1 MFFLFNMVSMQQ
13 MLEIKSE
20 IKNKYFMKVK
30 CLLSSI
36 KCLLFS
42 NKCLLFS
49 NKCLLFSNKCLSFS
63 SKCLLFSL
71 SSYKC
76 FFYLTWFQCS
86 I

>member
-1 MFFLFNMVSMQQ
+1 MCGEMTKNGQFL
-13 MLEIKSE
+13 LEIKSE

-49 NKCLLFSNKCLSFS
+49 NKCLLF
-63 SKCLLFSL
+63 
-71 SSYKC
+71 
-76 FFYLTWFQCS
+76 
-86 I
+86 